1 MTPIRPSSPAV
12 HGIHA
17 PATRLTWQAVLL
29 VAIGLSSAF
38 LIAIASFAAATTFVW
53 PG

>member
-1 MTPIRPSSPAV
+1 MTPVRPSSAAV

-17 PATRLTWQAVLL
+17 PAARLTWQAALL

-38 LIAIASFAAATTFVW
+38 LIVIASFAVATTLIW

>member
-1 MTPIRPSSPAV
+1 MTPIRPTCSAV

-17 PATRLTWQAVLL
+17 PTARLTWQAALL
-29 VAIGLSSAF
+29 LAIGLSSAF
-38 LIAIASFAAATTFVW
+38 LVVIAGFAVATTVVW